1 MPMAGDDR
9 ERPEMTEPAS
19 SGGEGADDGTSVR
32 RAVPDDLPRI
42 REIVDAAYSPYVARM
57 GTRPGPMLDD
67 YAARIRD
74 GEASVLVAQGGVAGV
89 LVLVLEPD
97 ALLLDNVAVAPE
109 AHGRGYGRRLVAVA
123 EAEAVRRG
131 RRTLRLYTH
140 ETMVENVALYARL
153 GFVETGR
160 GVQNGFRRIFME
172 KTL

>member
-1 MPMAGDDR
+1 MTGTAASNAEGGGVTV
-9 ERPEMTEPAS
+9 RP
-19 SGGEGADDGTSVR
+19 
-32 RAVPDDLPRI
+32 AVPEDLSRI

-74 GEASVLVAQGGVAGV
+74 GEAWVLVAEGRVAGV

-131 RRTLRLYTH
+131 RRRLRLYTH